1 MNVREKVV
9 IGSRSKKYQVCQ
21 VVAMTNLTIAG
32 CLTRAFLSVKQQV
45 FFGLHMKKARECSV
59 FYVRNT
65 TLKTK
70 RTNPKRIMQLQEC
83 ASKIG
88 NQRTFCISTTQ
99 RCHWGRDGLFG
110 AFFFLAAHNN
120 SRRVILDHAN
130 SQQHFQ
136 FPTQYSIYL
145 WLPLAGDL
153 LGIQQDAFCP
163 LFSVG
168 EPKLAVLPAISRFS

>member
-9 IGSRSKKYQVCQ
+9 IGSRSKKYHVCQ

-70 RTNPKRIMQLQEC
+70 RTNPKRIMQLQVC
-83 ASKIG
+83 ASKNPQLKNILHL
-88 NQRTFCISTTQ
+88 NNTKMPLRQRWAFWCI
-99 RCHWGRDGLFG
+99 L
-110 AFFFLAAHNN
+110 FLAAHNN
-120 SRRVILDHAN
+120 SRRYAEKNFNTVFYTGNL
-130 SQQHFQ
+130 
-136 FPTQYSIYL
+136 
-145 WLPLAGDL
+145 
-153 LGIQQDAFCP
+153 
-163 LFSVG
+163 
-168 EPKLAVLPAISRFS
+168 SRFPIESEMGNFPIHGENLEQEIPFLGGF

>member
-9 IGSRSKKYQVCQ
+9 IGSRSKKYHVCQ

-32 CLTRAFLSVKQQV
+32 CLSRAFLSVKQQV

-70 RTNPKRIMQLQEC
+70 RTNPKHIMQLQEC

-88 NQRTFCISTTQ
+88 N
-99 RCHWGRDGLFG
+99 
-110 AFFFLAAHNN
+110 
-120 SRRVILDHAN
+120 
-130 SQQHFQ
+130 
-136 FPTQYSIYL
+136 
-145 WLPLAGDL
+145 
-153 LGIQQDAFCP
+153 
-163 LFSVG
+163 
-168 EPKLAVLPAISRFS
+168 